1 MGRGHRKTARMRA
14 SVPERVEQG
23 GGDALRDPLR
33 SKGRPLVVDVD
44 EVMVRGSSVPADI
57 ASDLIRRLR
66 AFAAAITA
74 SLGAQARST
83 HGVARSGFDPSRVQF
98 DPDAVRFLLQVLGEG
113 RPVYLC
119 SETHPEP
126 FVSAVAE
133 HLGVFTAWA
142 AAPERRLPPA
152 QREVLPPVL
161 RQGFDYIGSAAV
173 ALPDSASRLARSAR
187 SEPSAPARVSMR
199 VSMRSWLKLF
209 RVHQY
214 AKNALVLVPL
224 LTAHKFALGSAATS
238 LLAVIAFSLCASGA
252 YILNDLL
259 DVEADRAHP
268 TKRNRPIASGA
279 IPASR
284 AVGAMAL
291 ALVAAF
297 AIAMSISIEF
307 GGVLLGYF
315 ALTTSYSFW
324 LKRIATVDVVV
335 LATLYTV
342 RVIGGAV
349 AISVPMSEWLLAFSL
364 FIFMS
369 LALVKRYI
377 ELAGQPDGAVLAAR
391 GYQVE
396 DKSMIAILAAA
407 SGFNAVVIFT
417 LYISSDTVR
426 ALYSHPQLLWV
437 GCPILMYWIG
447 RVMLFAQRGLIDDD
461 PVIFALRD
469 RVSWVALG
477 AIGAIML
484 AAI

>member
-23 GGDALRDPLR
+23 GGDAVRDPLR

-44 EVMVRGSSVPADI
+44 EVMVRGSSVPADLVF
-57 ASDLIRRLR
+57 DLIRRLR
-66 AFAAAITA
+66 AFAVAITA
-74 SLGAQARST
+74 FFGPQAQST
-83 HGVARSGFDPSRVQF
+83 HGADPSAFDPSRAQF
-98 DPDAVRFLLQVLGEG
+98 DHDAVRFLLQVLGEG

-126 FVSAVAE
+126 FVSAVAQ

-142 AAPERRLPPA
+142 AAPERQLPA
-152 QREVLPPVL
+152 ARREELPPVL

-173 ALPDSASRLARSAR
+173 ALPASASRLARPAR
-187 SEPSAPARVSMR
+187 SEPPAPAQVG
-199 VSMRSWLKLF
+199 MRSSLKLF

-224 LTAHKFALGSAATS
+224 LTAHKFASGSAATS

-268 TKRNRPIASGA
+268 TKRGRPIASGA

-297 AIAMSISIEF
+297 AIAMAISIEF

>member
-1 MGRGHRKTARMRA
+1 MRA

-33 SKGRPLVVDVD
+33 SKGRPLVIDVD

-57 ASDLIRRLR
+57 ASDLIDRFR
-66 AFAAAITA
+66 AFIAAIA
-74 SLGAQARST
+74 AFLGPQARSR
-83 HGVARSGFDPSRVQF
+83 HAADPSGFDPSRAQF
-98 DPDAVRFLLQVLGEG
+98 DHDVVRFLLQVLGEG

-119 SETHPEP
+119 SETQPEP
-126 FVSAVAE
+126 FVSAVSQ

-142 AAPERRLPPA
+142 AAPGRQLPAA
-152 QREVLPPVL
+152 QREELPPVL

-173 ALPDSASRLARSAR
+173 VLPDSASRLARPGR
-187 SEPSAPARVSMR
+187 SEPSAQVG
-199 VSMRSWLKLF
+199 MRSWLKLF

-214 AKNALVLVPL
+214 AKNAVVLVPL

-279 IPASR
+279 IPASQ

-377 ELAGQPDGAVLAAR
+377 ELASQPDGAVLAAR
-391 GYQVE
+391 GYRVE

>member
-1 MGRGHRKTARMRA
+1 MRA

-33 SKGRPLVVDVD
+33 SKARPLVVDVD
-44 EVMVRGSSVPADI
+44 EVMMRGSSAPADI

-74 SLGAQARST
+74 SLGPQARSA
-83 HGVARSGFDPSRVQF
+83 HGADPSGFDPSRAQF
-98 DPDAVRFLLQVLGEG
+98 DHDAVRFLLQVLGEG

-126 FVSAVAE
+126 FVSAVAQ

-142 AAPERRLPPA
+142 AAPERQLAAA
-152 QREVLPPVL
+152 QREELPPL
-161 RQGFDYIGSAAV
+161 LHQGFDYIGSAAV
-173 ALPDSASRLARSAR
+173 ALPDSASRLARPAR
-187 SEPSAPARVSMR
+187 SEPSAPVGMHT
-199 VSMRSWLKLF
+199 WLKLF

-238 LLAVIAFSLCASGA
+238 LFAVIAFSLCASGA

-268 TKRNRPIASGA
+268 TKRNRPIASGTV
-279 IPASR
+279 PASR

-297 AIAMSISIEF
+297 AMAMSISIEF

-396 DKSMIAILAAA
+396 DKAMIAILAAA

>member
-1 MGRGHRKTARMRA
+1 MRA

-23 GGDALRDPLR
+23 ARDALRDPSR
-33 SKGRPLVVDVD
+33 AKGRPLVVDVD
-44 EVMVRGSSVPADI
+44 EVMVPGSSFLPDI
-57 ASDLIRRLR
+57 ASQLSHRFR
-66 AFAAAITA
+66 AFTAAIA
-74 SLGAQARST
+74 VAFGLQART
-83 HGVARSGFDPSRVQF
+83 VPGADASGFDPSRAQF
-98 DPDAVRFLLQVLGEG
+98 DRDVVTLLLQVLGEG

-119 SETHPEP
+119 SETYPEP

-142 AAPERRLPPA
+142 AVPGGQSPA
-152 QREVLPPVL
+152 RSEELPPVL
-161 RQGFDYIGSAAV
+161 RQGFDYIGSATV
-173 ALPDSASRLARSAR
+173 ALLDFATRVARPARSGPA
-187 SEPSAPARVSMR
+187 APARAGV
-199 VSMRSWLKLF
+199 RSWLKLF

-224 LTAHKFALGSAATS
+224 LTAHKFAAGTAATS
-238 LLAVIAFSLCASGA
+238 LLAVIAFSLCASAA
-252 YILNDLL
+252 YILNDIL
-259 DVEADRAHP
+259 DIEADRAHP
-268 TKRNRPIASGA
+268 AKRDRPLASGTIA
-279 IPASR
+279 TPQ
-284 AVGAMAL
+284 AVGAMVL
-291 ALVAAF
+291 ALVAAC
-297 AIAMSISIEF
+297 AIALSISAEF

-315 ALTTSYSFW
+315 ALTTCYSLW

-349 AISVPMSEWLLAFSL
+349 AIDVPMSEWLLAFSL

-369 LALVKRYI
+369 LALVKRYV

-391 GYQVE
+391 GYQVD
-396 DKSMIAILAAA
+396 DKSMVAILAAA

-426 ALYSHPQLLWV
+426 ALYGHPQLLWA

-461 PVIFALRD
+461 PVMFALRD
-469 RVSWVALG
+469 RASWIALG
-477 AIGAIML
+477 AIGVIML

>member
-1 MGRGHRKTARMRA
+1 MGRGHRNTARMRA
-14 SVPERVEQG
+14 SFPERVEQG
-23 GGDALRDPLR
+23 DRDALRDPLPSR
-33 SKGRPLVVDVD
+33 SRPLVVDVD
-44 EVMVRGSSVPADI
+44 EVMIGESSFPADFPSGI
-57 ASDLIRRLR
+57 AGRFR
-66 AFAAAITA
+66 AIAAAIATA
-74 SLGAQARST
+74 FEPEARSA
-83 HGVARSGFDPSRVQF
+83 HAAGASRFDPSRAQF
-98 DPDAVRFLLQVLGEG
+98 DRDTVTFLLQVLGEG

-119 SETHPEP
+119 SETYPEP

-142 AAPERRLPPA
+142 AAPGSQSPA
-152 QREVLPPVL
+152 AQSDDFPSALL
-161 RQGFDYIGSAAV
+161 QGFDYIGGATA
-173 ALPDSASRLARSAR
+173 ALPDFASSVARPAASELA
-187 SEPSAPARVSMR
+187 APPRADVRG
-199 VSMRSWLKLF
+199 WLKLF

-238 LLAVIAFSLCASGA
+238 LLAVIAFSLCASSA

-259 DVEADRAHP
+259 DITADRAHP
-268 TKRNRPIASGA
+268 SKRNRPIASGA
-279 IPASR
+279 ITPSQ
-284 AVGAMAL
+284 AVRAMAL
-291 ALVAAF
+291 ALTAAF
-297 AIAMSISIEF
+297 AIAMPISIEF

-315 ALTTSYSFW
+315 ALTTSYSLW

-349 AISVPMSEWLLAFSL
+349 AIDVPMSEWLLAFSL

-369 LALVKRYI
+369 LALVKRYT
-377 ELAGQPDGAVLAAR
+377 ELASQPDGAVLAAR
-391 GYQVE
+391 GYQIE
-396 DKSMIAILAAA
+396 DKAMVAILAAA

-426 ALYSHPQLLWV
+426 AMYSHPQLLWV

-461 PVIFALRD
+461 PVTFALRD
-469 RVSWVALG
+469 RASWVALG
-477 AIGAIML
+477 AIGVIML

>member
-1 MGRGHRKTARMRA
+1 MRA
-14 SVPERVEQG
+14 SVPDRVEEG
-23 GGDALRDPLR
+23 GSDALRDPLR
-33 SKGRPLVVDVD
+33 AKGRPLVVDVD
-44 EVMVRGSSVPADI
+44 EVMVPGNSFPVEIAAELTARFRAVTATIAAALGLAARPAD
-57 ASDLIRRLR
+57 
-66 AFAAAITA
+66 T
-74 SLGAQARST
+74 
-83 HGVARSGFDPSRVQF
+83 SGFDPSRARF
-98 DPDAVRFLLQVLGEG
+98 DHEAVTFLLQVLGEG

-119 SETHPEP
+119 SETCSEP
-126 FVSAVAE
+126 FVGAVAQ

-142 AAPERRLPPA
+142 AAPDARSPA
-152 QREVLPPVL
+152 QNEDLPPVL
-161 RQGFDYIGSAAV
+161 LQGFDYIGREAV
-173 ALPDSASRLARSAR
+173 TLPGFASRVARPARSA
-187 SEPSAPARVSMR
+187 PAAPAPAGV
-199 VSMRSWLKLF
+199 RSWLKLL

-224 LTAHKFALGSAATS
+224 LTAHKFAPGSAATS
-238 LLAVIAFSLCASGA
+238 LLAVVAFSLCASAA
-252 YILNDLL
+252 YILNDIL

-268 TKRNRPIASGA
+268 AKRSRPIASGA
-279 IPASR
+279 IAASQ
-284 AVGAMAL
+284 AAAAMAL
-291 ALVAAF
+291 ALVTAF
-297 AIAMSISIEF
+297 AIALSISVGF

-315 ALTTSYSFW
+315 ALTTSYSLW
-324 LKRIATVDVVV
+324 LKRIAIVDVVV

-369 LALVKRYI
+369 LALVKRHI

-391 GYQVE
+391 GYRIE
-396 DKSMIAILAAA
+396 DKSMVAILAAA

-437 GCPILMYWIG
+437 CCPILMYWIG

-461 PVIFALRD
+461 PVMFALRD
-469 RVSWVALG
+469 RASWAALG
-477 AIGAIML
+477 AIGVIML

>member
-1 MGRGHRKTARMRA
+1 MPAAR
-14 SVPERVEQG
+14 
-23 GGDALRDPLR
+23 
-33 SKGRPLVVDVD
+33 
-44 EVMVRGSSVPADI
+44 
-57 ASDLIRRLR
+57 
-66 AFAAAITA
+66 
-74 SLGAQARST
+74 
-83 HGVARSGFDPSRVQF
+83 
-98 DPDAVRFLLQVLGEG
+98 
-113 RPVYLC
+113 
-119 SETHPEP
+119 
-126 FVSAVAE
+126 
-133 HLGVFTAWA
+133 
-142 AAPERRLPPA
+142 
-152 QREVLPPVL
+152 REELPPVL

-173 ALPDSASRLARSAR
+173 ALPDSASRLARPAR
-187 SEPSAPARVSMR
+187 SEPPAPAQVG
-199 VSMRSWLKLF
+199 MRSSLKLF

-224 LTAHKFALGSAATS
+224 LTAHKFASGSAATS

-268 TKRNRPIASGA
+268 TKRGRPIASGA

-297 AIAMSISIEF
+297 AIAMAISIEF

>member
-1 MGRGHRKTARMRA
+1 MRA
-14 SVPERVEQG
+14 SVPERVGQG
-23 GGDALRDPLR
+23 GNDALRDPLR

-44 EVMVRGSSVPADI
+44 EVMVPGSSFPADI
-57 ASDLIRRLR
+57 ASGITSRFR
-66 AFAAAITA
+66 AVTTAIATALGLAARIADA
-74 SLGAQARST
+74 
-83 HGVARSGFDPSRVQF
+83 SGFDPSRAWF
-98 DPDAVRFLLQVLGEG
+98 DHDVVTFLLQVLGEG

-126 FVSAVAE
+126 FVSAVAQ

-142 AAPERRLPPA
+142 AASGGRSPA
-152 QREVLPPVL
+152 SRSDDLPPVL
-161 RQGFDYIGSAAV
+161 RQGFDYIGGEAV
-173 ALPDSASRLARSAR
+173 ALPGFASRVARHGR
-187 SEPSAPARVSMR
+187 SAPAAPAPAGV
-199 VSMRSWLKLF
+199 RSWLKLL

-224 LTAHKFALGSAATS
+224 LTAHKFAPWSAATS
-238 LLAVIAFSLCASGA
+238 LFAVIAFSLCASAA
-252 YILNDLL
+252 YILNDIL
-259 DVEADRAHP
+259 DINADRAHP
-268 TKRNRPIASGA
+268 AKRHRPIASGA
-279 IPASR
+279 IPAPQA
-284 AVGAMAL
+284 AVAMAL
-291 ALVAAF
+291 ALAAAF
-297 AIAMSISIEF
+297 AIALCISVEF

-315 ALTTSYSFW
+315 ALTTSYSLW
-324 LKRIATVDVVV
+324 LKRIAIVDVVV

-369 LALVKRYI
+369 LALVKRHI
-377 ELAGQPDGAVLAAR
+377 ELASQPDGAVLAAR
-391 GYQVE
+391 GYRIE
-396 DKSMIAILAAA
+396 DKSMVAILAAA

-437 GCPILMYWIG
+437 CCPILMYWIG

-461 PVIFALRD
+461 PVMFALRD
-469 RVSWVALG
+469 RASWAALG
-477 AIGAIML
+477 AIGVIML

>member
-1 MGRGHRKTARMRA
+1 MRA
-14 SVPERVEQG
+14 SVPERVEEG
-23 GGDALRDPLR
+23 GSDALRDPLR

-44 EVMVRGSSVPADI
+44 EVMVPGSSFPADI
-57 ASDLIRRLR
+57 ASGITSRSSAVTMAIATALGL
-66 AFAAAITA
+66 AARIPDI
-74 SLGAQARST
+74 
-83 HGVARSGFDPSRVQF
+83 SGFDPSRARF
-98 DPDAVRFLLQVLGEG
+98 DHGAVTFLLQVLGEG

-126 FVSAVAE
+126 FVSAVAQ

-142 AAPERRLPPA
+142 AAPDGRSSAQSDDLPH
-152 QREVLPPVL
+152 VL
-161 RQGFDYIGSAAV
+161 RQGFDYIGSEAV
-173 ALPDSASRLARSAR
+173 ALPGFASRVARHGR
-187 SEPSAPARVSMR
+187 SAPAAPAPAGV
-199 VSMRSWLKLF
+199 RSWLKLL

-252 YILNDLL
+252 YILNDIL
-259 DVEADRAHP
+259 DINADRAHP
-268 TKRNRPIASGA
+268 AKCHRPIASGA
-279 IPASR
+279 IAASQ
-284 AVGAMAL
+284 AAGAIAL

-297 AIAMSISIEF
+297 AIGLYISVEF

-315 ALTTSYSFW
+315 VLTTSYSLW
-324 LKRIATVDVVV
+324 LKRIAIVDVVV

-369 LALVKRYI
+369 LALVKRHV
-377 ELAGQPDGAVLAAR
+377 ELASQPDGVVLAAR
-391 GYQVE
+391 GYRLE
-396 DKSMIAILAAA
+396 DKSMVAILAAA

-426 ALYSHPQLLWV
+426 ALYGHPQLLWV
-437 GCPILMYWIG
+437 CCPILMYWIG

-461 PVIFALRD
+461 PVMFALRD
-469 RVSWVALG
+469 RASWVALG
-477 AIGAIML
+477 AIGVVMLVAI
-484 AAI
+484 

>member
-1 MGRGHRKTARMRA
+1 MRA
-14 SVPERVEQG
+14 SVPERVEEG
-23 GGDALRDPLR
+23 GSDALRDPLR
-33 SKGRPLVVDVD
+33 SGGRPLVVDVD
-44 EVMVRGSSVPADI
+44 EVMVPGGAVPAGI
-57 ASDLIRRLR
+57 ASELSRRALAVTTAIAT
-66 AFAAAITA
+66 AF
-74 SLGAQARST
+74 GPKARST
-83 HGVARSGFDPSRVQF
+83 HVADTSGFDPSRAQF
-98 DPDAVRFLLQVLGEG
+98 DRDAVTFLLQVLGEG

-119 SETHPEP
+119 SEIYSEP
-126 FVSAVAE
+126 FVSAVAQ

-142 AAPERRLPPA
+142 AAPAGRSPA
-152 QREVLPPVL
+152 ARSEDLSPAL
-161 RQGFDYIGSAAV
+161 RQGFDYIGSAVV
-173 ALPDSASRLARSAR
+173 ALPDFASRVARPGR
-187 SEPSAPARVSMR
+187 SEPAAPVPSG
-199 VSMRSWLKLF
+199 VHSWLKLL

-224 LTAHKFALGSAATS
+224 LTAHQFTLGSAATS

-252 YILNDLL
+252 YILNDIL
-259 DVEADRAHP
+259 DIRADRAHP
-268 TKRNRPIASGA
+268 AKRNRPIASGA
-279 IPASR
+279 ISAPH

-291 ALVAAF
+291 ALTAAF
-297 AIAMSISIEF
+297 AIALCISVEF

-315 ALTTSYSFW
+315 ALTTSYSLW
-324 LKRIATVDVVV
+324 LKRIAIVDVVV

-349 AISVPMSEWLLAFSL
+349 AINVPMSEWLLAFSL

-369 LALVKRYI
+369 LALVKRHI
-377 ELAGQPDGAVLAAR
+377 ELASQPDGAVLAAR
-391 GYQVE
+391 GYQVD

-437 GCPILMYWIG
+437 CCPILMYWIG

-461 PVIFALRD
+461 PVMFALRD
-469 RVSWVALG
+469 RASWVALG
-477 AIGAIML
+477 AIGVIML

>member
-1 MGRGHRKTARMRA
+1 
-14 SVPERVEQG
+14 
-23 GGDALRDPLR
+23 
-33 SKGRPLVVDVD
+33 
-44 EVMVRGSSVPADI
+44 MVREGSLPLEI
-57 ASDLIRRLR
+57 AAGLSTRFRR
-66 AFAAAITA
+66 II
-74 SLGAQARST
+74 
-83 HGVARSGFDPSRVQF
+83 GVDASGFDPTVARF
-98 DPDAVRFLLQVLGEG
+98 DHDVVTLLLQVLGEG

-126 FVSAVAE
+126 FVSAVAA

-142 AAPERRLPPA
+142 AAPGSKSPATPREELPP
-152 QREVLPPVL
+152 LL
-161 RQGFDYIGSAAV
+161 NQGFDYIGSATV
-173 ALPDSASRLARSAR
+173 ALPGFASRVARPGQ
-187 SEPSAPARVSMR
+187 SEPAQPAPANL
-199 VSMRSWLKLF
+199 RSWLRLF

-224 LTAHKFALGSAATS
+224 LTAHKFTLASAATS
-238 LLAVIAFSLCASGA
+238 LLAVVAFSLCASGA

-259 DVEADRAHP
+259 DVKADRAHP
-268 TKRNRPIASGA
+268 TKRNRPIASGV
-279 IPASR
+279 IPASQ
-284 AVGAMAL
+284 AIGAMGLVL
-291 ALVAAF
+291 AVAF
-297 AIAMSISIEF
+297 AIAMSISIAF

-315 ALTTSYSFW
+315 VLTTSYSFW

-349 AISVPMSEWLLAFSL
+349 AISVPISEWLLAFSL

-377 ELAGQPDGAVLAAR
+377 ELASQPDGAVLAAR
-391 GYQVE
+391 GYQVD
-396 DKSMIAILAAA
+396 DKSMVAILAAA

-461 PVIFALRD
+461 PVTFALKD
-469 RVSWVALG
+469 RASWVALG
-477 AIGAIML
+477 AIGVIML

>member
-23 GGDALRDPLR
+23 GGDVLRDPLR

-44 EVMVRGSSVPADI
+44 EVMRGSSVPPEI
-57 ASDLIRRLR
+57 ASDLIRRFR

-74 SLGAQARST
+74 PLGAQAPST
-83 HGVARSGFDPSRVQF
+83 HGVDASGFDPSRAQF
-98 DPDAVRFLLQVLGEG
+98 DHDAVRFLLQVLGEG

-126 FVSAVAE
+126 FVSAVAQ

-142 AAPERRLPPA
+142 AAPERQLPAA
-152 QREVLPPVL
+152 QREELLPVL

-173 ALPDSASRLARSAR
+173 VLPDSASRLARPGR
-187 SEPSAPARVSMR
+187 SEPSAPAQVG
-199 VSMRSWLKLF
+199 MRSWLKLF

-224 LTAHKFALGSAATS
+224 LTAHKFAPGSAATS

-377 ELAGQPDGAVLAAR
+377 ELASQPDGAVLAAR

>member
-1 MGRGHRKTARMRA
+1 MRA
-14 SVPERVEQG
+14 SVPERVEEG
-23 GGDALRDPLR
+23 GSDALRDPLR
-33 SKGRPLVVDVD
+33 SKGRPLVVDID
-44 EVMVRGSSVPADI
+44 EVMVPGSSYPADI
-57 ASDLIRRLR
+57 ASGITSRFR
-66 AFAAAITA
+66 AVTTPVATAFGLAARIAD
-74 SLGAQARST
+74 
-83 HGVARSGFDPSRVQF
+83 RSGFDPSRARF
-98 DPDAVRFLLQVLGEG
+98 DHDAVTFLLQVLGEG

-126 FVSAVAE
+126 SVSAVAQ

-142 AAPERRLPPA
+142 AAPGGRSA
-152 QREVLPPVL
+152 VQGDDLPPVL
-161 RQGFDYIGSAAV
+161 LQGFDYIGGEAV
-173 ALPDSASRLARSAR
+173 ALPGFASRLARPGR
-187 SEPSAPARVSMR
+187 SAPAAPARAGV
-199 VSMRSWLKLF
+199 RSWLKLL

-224 LTAHKFALGSAATS
+224 LTAHKFALASAATS
-238 LLAVIAFSLCASGA
+238 LLAVIAFSLAASGA
-252 YILNDLL
+252 YILNDIL
-259 DVEADRAHP
+259 DVKADRAHP
-268 TKRNRPIASGA
+268 AKRNRPIASGD
-279 IPASR
+279 IPVPR
-284 AVGAMAL
+284 AAGAMAL

-297 AIAMSISIEF
+297 ATALGISVAF

-315 ALTTSYSFW
+315 ALTTSYSMW
-324 LKRIATVDVVV
+324 LKRIAIVDVVV

-369 LALVKRYI
+369 LALVKRHV
-377 ELAGQPDGAVLAAR
+377 ELASHPDGAVLAAR
-391 GYQVE
+391 GYRIE
-396 DKSMIAILAAA
+396 DKSMVAILAAA

-437 GCPILMYWIG
+437 CCPILMYWIG

-461 PVIFALRD
+461 PVMFALRD
-469 RVSWVALG
+469 RASWAALG
-477 AIGAIML
+477 AIGVIML

>member
-1 MGRGHRKTARMRA
+1 MRA

-23 GGDALRDPLR
+23 GSDALRDPLR
-33 SKGRPLVVDVD
+33 AKGRPLVVDVD
-44 EVMVRGSSVPADI
+44 EVMLPGSAFAADI
-57 ASDLIRRLR
+57 ASALSHSFH
-66 AFAAAITA
+66 AFIAALAAAFG
-74 SLGAQARST
+74 SEARS
-83 HGVARSGFDPSRVQF
+83 ARAVDASGFDSSRAQF
-98 DPDAVRFLLQVLGEG
+98 DHNAVTFLLQALGEG

-119 SETHPEP
+119 SETYPEP
-126 FVSAVAE
+126 FVSAVAQ

-142 AAPERRLPPA
+142 AAPDGQSPAARDEELPPA
-152 QREVLPPVL
+152 LG
-161 RQGFDYIGSAAV
+161 QGFDYVGSAAV
-173 ALPDSASRLARSAR
+173 ALPGFASHVARPAR
-187 SEPSAPARVSMR
+187 SEPATPARA
-199 VSMRSWLKLF
+199 SMRSWLKLF

-214 AKNALVLVPL
+214 AKNGLVLVPL
-224 LTAHKFALGSAATS
+224 LTAHKFSLGSAATS
-238 LLAVIAFSLCASGA
+238 LFAVIAFSLCASGA
-252 YILNDLL
+252 YILNDIL
-259 DVEADRAHP
+259 DAKADRAHP
-268 TKRNRPIASGA
+268 AKRHRPIASGA
-279 IPASR
+279 IAASQ
-284 AVGAMAL
+284 AVGAMAM
-291 ALVAAF
+291 ALVSAS
-297 AIAMSISIEF
+297 AIALSISLAF
-307 GGVLLGYF
+307 GGVLLGYLV
-315 ALTTSYSFW
+315 LTTSYSLW

-377 ELAGQPDGAVLAAR
+377 ELASQPDGVVLAAR
-391 GYQVE
+391 GYQIE
-396 DKSMIAILAAA
+396 DKAMIAILAAA

-437 GCPILMYWIG
+437 GCPILMYWIS

-469 RVSWVALG
+469 RVSWFALG
-477 AIGAIML
+477 AIGLIML

>member
-1 MGRGHRKTARMRA
+1 MRA
-14 SVPERVEQG
+14 SVPERVEEG
-23 GGDALRDPLR
+23 GSDALRDPLR

-44 EVMVRGSSVPADI
+44 EVMVPGSSFPADI
-57 ASDLIRRLR
+57 ASEITSRFRAVTTAIATALR
-66 AFAAAITA
+66 PAARIADA
-74 SLGAQARST
+74 
-83 HGVARSGFDPSRVQF
+83 SGFDPSRARF
-98 DPDAVRFLLQVLGEG
+98 DHDAVTFLLQVLGEG

-126 FVSAVAE
+126 FVSAVAQ

-142 AAPERRLPPA
+142 AASGGRSPA
-152 QREVLPPVL
+152 SRSDDMPPVL
-161 RQGFDYIGSAAV
+161 RQGFDYIGSEAV
-173 ALPDSASRLARSAR
+173 ALPGFASRVARPGR
-187 SEPSAPARVSMR
+187 SAPAAPAPAGV
-199 VSMRSWLKLF
+199 RSWLKLL

-224 LTAHKFALGSAATS
+224 LTAHKFAPGSAATS
-238 LLAVIAFSLCASGA
+238 LLAVIAFSLCASAA
-252 YILNDLL
+252 YILNDIL
-259 DVEADRAHP
+259 DINADRAHP
-268 TKRNRPIASGA
+268 AKRNRPIASGTIA
-279 IPASR
+279 APLA
-284 AVGAMAL
+284 AGAMAL
-291 ALVAAF
+291 ALAAAF
-297 AIAMSISIEF
+297 AIALCISVGF

-315 ALTTSYSFW
+315 ALTTSYSLW
-324 LKRIATVDVVV
+324 LKRIAIVDVVV

-369 LALVKRYI
+369 LALVKRHI
-377 ELAGQPDGAVLAAR
+377 ELASQPDGAVLAAR
-391 GYQVE
+391 GYRIE
-396 DKSMIAILAAA
+396 DKSMVAILAAA

-437 GCPILMYWIG
+437 CCPILMYWIG

-461 PVIFALRD
+461 PVMFALRD
-469 RVSWVALG
+469 RASWLALG
-477 AIGAIML
+477 AIGVIML